1 MYVAF
6 IGAGSCGTA
15 FAKALAGGS
24 HNICLWDR
32 NAERLKDIEEKREN
46 LKHLPG
52 VKLPQDIECIPDMKE
67 CLKNADM
74 VVFCVPAQAFRV
86 NYQLALPFMHDDAI
100 VVNAAKGIETASLCR
115 LSEIALSIK
124 PSVRYAVLSG
134 PSHAE
139 EVGRGKPA
147 SLVAASYDERVA
159 RMVQDVF
166 MSETFRIYTSD
177 DVMGVELGGALKN
190 IIALGAGIADGLE
203 YGDNAKAALMTRGLV
218 EMVRLGEKLG
228 ANPATFYGLSG
239 VGDLVATCCS
249 VHSRNRRC
257 GVLIGKGV
265 RAKDAV
271 ERMGAVVEGV
281 YTCEAAYDLA
291 KKLDIEMPITE
302 AIHAVI
308 HGKTDPKSAVHMLM
322 TRSKKSE
329 NPTESEGGDE

>member
-15 FAKALAGGS
+15 FAKALAGSS
-24 HNICLWDR
+24 HKICLWDR
-32 NAERLKDIEEKREN
+32 DAERLNEIAEKREN
-46 LKHLPG
+46 TKHLPG
-52 VKLPQDIECIPDMKE
+52 VQIPQEIECISDMKE

-86 NYQLALPFMHDDAI
+86 NYQLALPFIHDDAI

-124 PSVRYAVLSG
+124 PSLRYAVLSG

-147 SLVAASYDERVA
+147 SLVAASYDEQVA

-177 DVMGVELGGALKN
+177 DVVGVELGAALKN

-203 YGDNAKAALMTRGLV
+203 YGDNAKAALITRGLV
-218 EMVRLGEKLG
+218 EMIRLGVKLG
-228 ANPATFYGLSG
+228 ADPVTLYGLSG
-239 VGDLVATCCS
+239 MGDLIVTCCS
-249 VHSRNRRC
+249 VHSRNWRC
-257 GVLIGKGV
+257 GMLIGKGV
-265 RAKDAV
+265 RAKDAS
-271 ERMGAVVEGV
+271 ERIGAVVEGIF
-281 YTCEAAYDLA
+281 TCEAAYDLA
-291 KKLDIEMPITE
+291 KKLDVEMPITE
-302 AIHAVI
+302 AIHDII
-308 HGKTDPKSAVHMLM
+308 HGKIDPKTAVQMLM

-329 NPTESEGGDE
+329 NPKVSKSVDE